1 MTNNE
6 YLKEFVPY
14 PLALRLKKLG
24 FNEPCIGMYCKGVFY
39 QLYRDMG
46 NHIPNDVYRE
56 VDAPTFSQAFRW
68 FRKEYAMFHNI
79 DRIFLDEFG
88 YTISNE
94 KDEPLNFFDFN
105 SWEEAELNCLEKL
118 IEITEYKLNVKLK
131 GYDI

>member
-24 FNEPCIGMYCKGVFY
+24 FNNPCFGFYWYDTKQLVYENAIGSHHGV
-39 QLYRDMG
+39 
-46 NHIPNDVYRE
+46 HIN
-56 VDAPTFSQAFRW
+56 APTFSQAFRW